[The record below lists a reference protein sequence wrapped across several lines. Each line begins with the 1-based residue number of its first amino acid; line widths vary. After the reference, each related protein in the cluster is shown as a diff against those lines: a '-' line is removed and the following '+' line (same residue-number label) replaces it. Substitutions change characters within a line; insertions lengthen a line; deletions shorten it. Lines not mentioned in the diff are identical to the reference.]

1 VSDNVIDRD
10 VDGPIR
16 RPSRLL
22 SATAGLLP
30 LTLGVAMTL
39 ALAGYRFGESNHAVY
54 LVDALRHN
62 DPSLLANDWWTRST
76 LQYHFV
82 FTRVSAWLMRLGWI
96 EPGFL
101 VAYLALTL
109 LLHVAWRRLVLALG
123 GCDSVYLA
131 SVILYQLM
139 AAGTGL
145 GMYQFLQDSSLL
157 PSNIAN
163 VAMLW
168 GVYLWIRRQTG
179 WAGTAFGIAG
189 LFHLNHAL
197 AGIGLWVGLTVLA
210 AMRRRLAPSP
220 RYSGERA
227 GERGLETN
235 GATATPSHKR
245 APQTLSPALSHEYT
259 GEGVVAWLTGTAL
272 LIGFSAPAIL
282 PAVKSVLAKTASLPL
297 AEFVSLYVRLRHP
310 HHYDPSSWPAT
321 LWLTFLIPLAAVVPA
336 YQSLKQTASR
346 ESLARAGDA
355 SVLFILMLCL
365 ALLCAG
371 IWYVSEPLIQMSLYR
386 FSIYPKLLSCVAAG
400 WLIWRSS
407 AGRAAFRG
415 VVFGVLI
422 ALTVGI
428 ACSTLWR
435 DRAAAVVLNNAFPVW
450 LFALF
455 ASVALL
461 RPRVTGWGRPLFAAL
476 ASTCVLVSLALSWHK
491 VGLTLDALRGD
502 DPGYMEVCDWARR
515 NTPAD
520 AVFLVPP
527 DEQSFRLHGERAIV
541 VNYKNVPQLS
551 GELGEW
557 RHRLEAVL
565 DLRDIR
571 ALPRPFPRTLD
582 AIRARYASL
591 PPHYLRIVARRYG
604 ARYVLT
610 LRSSDAATFGPAVFS
625 DSGSHY
631 FLYDLDARNPA
642 GPTTAPT
649 R

>member
-1 VSDNVIDRD
+1 VSDNAIASADDDRAC
-10 VDGPIR
+10 PS
-16 RPSRLL
+16 SRLL
-22 SATAGLLP
+22 RATAGLLP

-101 VAYLALTL
+101 IGYLALVV
-109 LLHVAWRRLVLALG
+109 LLHIAWRRLVLLLG

-131 SVILYQLM
+131 SVILYQLL

-168 GVYLWIRRQTG
+168 GVYLWVRGRTV
-179 WAGTAFGIAG
+179 WAGLALGIAG

-197 AGIGLWVGLTVLA
+197 AGIGLWVGLAILA
-210 AMRRRLAPSP
+210 WVRRCNSRRATPCASSSPSHAEDAQGVALRP
-220 RYSGERA
+220 GRA
-227 GERGLETN
+227 G
-235 GATATPSHKR
+235 AS
-245 APQTLSPALSHEYT
+245 
-259 GEGVVAWLTGTAL
+259 AWLVGTAL
-272 LIGFSAPAIL
+272 LIGLCAPAIL

-297 AEFVSLYVRLRHP
+297 PEFVSLYVRLRHP
-310 HHYDPSSWPAT
+310 HHYDPSSWPAA
-321 LWLTFLIPLAAVVPA
+321 LWLAFLLPLVAVIPAYRLLKRAAPREPLAR
-336 YQSLKQTASR
+336 T
-346 ESLARAGDA
+346 GDVF
-355 SVLFILMLCL
+355 VLFVLMLCL
-365 ALLCAG
+365 ALLGAG

-386 FSIYPKLLSCVAAG
+386 FSIYPKLLSCVAAA
-400 WLIWRSS
+400 WLIWRST
-407 AGRAAFRG
+407 AGRAALRA
-415 VVFGVLI
+415 VVFGSSV
-422 ALTVGI
+422 ALTVWITG
-428 ACSTLWR
+428 SSLWR
-435 DRAAAVVLNNAFPVW
+435 DHAPAVVSNNAFPVW

-455 ASVALL
+455 ASVSLL

-476 ASTCVLVSLALSWHK
+476 TSACVVVSLVLSWHK
-491 VGLTLDALRGD
+491 IGLTLDALRGD
-502 DPGYMEVCDWARR
+502 DPGYMEVCTWARR
-515 NTPAD
+515 NTAVD

-527 DEQSFRLHGERAIV
+527 DEQSFRLHGQRAIV

-565 DLRDIR
+565 DVRDIR
-571 ALPRPFPRTLD
+571 TLPRPFPRTLD

-591 PPHYLRIVARRYG
+591 PPEHLRNVARHYG

-610 LRSSDAATFGPAVFS
+610 LRSSDAATFGPALFS

-631 FLYDLDARNPA
+631 FLYDLDAQSGAQTRPA
-642 GPTTAPT
+642 SGPAK
-649 R
+649 

>member
-1 VSDNVIDRD
+1 VPASHTAIADPAAADTD
-10 VDGPIR
+10 DPLGH
-16 RPSRLL
+16 SSQLL
-22 SATAGLLP
+22 RAGGGRLP

-82 FTRVSAWLMRLGWI
+82 FTRVSAWLMRTGWI

-101 VAYLALTL
+101 VAYVALAV
-109 LLHVAWRRLVLALG
+109 LLHVAWRRLVLCLHGDDA
-123 GCDSVYLA
+123 VYLA

-168 GVYLWIRRQTG
+168 GVYLWVQRRAAWSG
-179 WAGTAFGIAG
+179 FAFGVAG

-197 AGIGLWVGLTVLA
+197 AGIGLWAGLTLIA
-210 AMRRRLAPSP
+210 TMRRRARETPN
-220 RYSGERA
+220 
-227 GERGLETN
+227 LE
-235 GATATPSHKR
+235 SEISDSK
-245 APQTLSPALSHEYT
+245 
-259 GEGVVAWLTGTAL
+259 GEGMAAWLIGSAL
-272 LIGFSAPAIL
+272 LIGLSAPAIL
-282 PAVKSVLAKTASLPL
+282 PAAKSVLAKTASLPL

-310 HHYDPSSWPAT
+310 HHYDPTSWPAA
-321 LWLTFLIPLAAVVPA
+321 LWLTFLLPMAVVVPV
-336 YQSLKQTASR
+336 YRSLKQTAPR

-355 SVLFILMLCL
+355 FVLFILMLCL
-365 ALLCAG
+365 ALLGAG
-371 IWYVSEPLIQMSLYR
+371 IWFVSEPLIQMSLYR
-386 FSIYPKLLSCVAAG
+386 FSIFPKLLSCIAAA
-400 WLIWRSS
+400 WLIWRSTG
-407 AGRAAFRG
+407 GRTALRA
-415 VVFGVLI
+415 VVFASFV
-422 ALTVGI
+422 ALTVFI
-428 ACSTLWR
+428 AGSDLWR
-435 DRAAAVVLNNAFPVW
+435 DRVPAALLNNAFPVW

-455 ASVALL
+455 ASVSLL

-476 ASTCVLVSLALSWHK
+476 TSTCVVVSLVLSWHRI
-491 VGLTLDALRGD
+491 GLALDALRGD
-502 DPGYMEVCDWARR
+502 DAGYMEVCDWARR
-515 NTPAD
+515 KTPVD

-527 DEQSFRLHGERAIV
+527 DEQSFRLHGRRAIV

-565 DLRDIR
+565 NVRDIR
-571 ALPRPFPRTLD
+571 TLPRPFPRTLD

-591 PPHYLRIVARRYG
+591 PPGHLRNIARQYG
-604 ARYVLT
+604 ARYVIT
-610 LRSSDAATFGPAVFS
+610 LRASDAAAFGPAVFS
-625 DSGSHY
+625 DSGSRY
-631 FLYDLDARNPA
+631 FLYDLDAPRSADTARKRA
-642 GPTTAPT
+642 G
-649 R
+649 